1 MNSKE
6 LIDFAKSQV
15 LAKDQLEEVLF
26 SLKQKSHSMLEC
38 MLFVKYNQNIS
49 LNEAMNFVIDSKTWF
64 FKKNEFIQH
73 QNEMWEEIS
82 ESENFKRNA
91 FKEVDSINLTL
102 SENDTQVSLHLK
114 NESKK

>member
-1 MNSKE
+1 
-6 LIDFAKSQV
+6 
-15 LAKDQLEEVLF
+15 
-26 SLKQKSHSMLEC
+26 
-38 MLFVKYNQNIS
+38 
-49 LNEAMNFVIDSKTWF
+49 
-64 FKKNEFIQH
+64 
-73 QNEMWEEIS
+73 MWEEIS